1 VAGAAPIPAVAPTK
15 AVAPTRSVAPTKSV
29 TTSAVL
35 TDIPAQDV
43 AYPTCS
49 AANFGSYTLAVP
61 GAAMPGL
68 TVYNYSCFDGAPGH
82 TLDTLI
88 ARADEGTVST
98 TPDITTAPGLM
109 ANGDIVVVTAYTIYW
124 ISVNSSLGV
133 SGGRSY
139 TGSGLIAGEWP
150 IVPSAPGSTEAL
162 FADAV
167 NSDDWAPNW
176 LLPGSAGAGAPAMVN
191 GLGLR
196 VVPACG
202 TDASTTPGSGTFVIQ
217 GSPDQASFT
226 TPPSP
231 ADDPGEHLFQFSG
244 FLDQED
250 TGTSAF
256 DGNTTLTDCTG
267 DSTSMAFVLT
277 YRFHDALD
285 QTPVYN
291 GVTTESRLNRVEVSL
306 TPATSNITIS
316 DLGMGDDLQA
326 AGGALKIPQLM
337 SDTTEGLQR
346 YAPPDDQ
353 CGFVNTVFTPGAA
366 GGVCIQAPQ
375 YGQITTE
382 IQESPGLEA
391 EDNPPRNSLPVGN
404 IAAFSSPDGSYALSY
419 IHPTGFSTAVPARRD
434 SLVWNTGLG
443 GVTSVETQYIG
454 ETDPPMTWQQDVA
467 VDVGQDQD
475 LGQALNPA
483 TPVNFTASPT
493 AVAAGGG
500 TVSFDAGTLAGYSI
514 TSSPPLPIAGF
525 PSTSVTIPPNTTGE
539 PRTFTFVMSP
549 ANPGPTPDTP
559 PAATVTQPPLPTPVL
574 SSQVGSRSG
583 NASGV
588 QLVAQPLDA
597 TRFDAAG
604 SFERGGTISSYLW
617 HFGDGTTATGAVVRH
632 AYAAAGNYTVTLT
645 VTDANGQ
652 QASTS
657 EQVRIVRPDALRR
670 PSSAKHVT
678 SARHV
683 TSVKHRTGQP

>member
-1 VAGAAPIPAVAPTK
+1 VAATLLCVASVVAAGSHAGAGRERDRPPAPSVTPIK
-15 AVAPTRSVAPTKSV
+15 AV
-29 TTSAVL
+29 TTSALL
-35 TDIPAQDV
+35 TDIPAQAV

-49 AANFGSYTLAVP
+49 AANFGSYTLPVP
-61 GAAMPGL
+61 GATTPGV

-82 TLDTLI
+82 TLDTLV
-88 ARADEGTVST
+88 ARADEGLVST
-98 TPDITTAPGLM
+98 TPDITTTPGLM

-133 SGGRSY
+133 SGGRPY

-150 IVPSAPGSTEAL
+150 IVPSAAGSTEAL

-176 LLPGSAGAGAPAMVN
+176 LLPGSAGNGAPAMVN

-202 TDASTTPGSGTFVIQ
+202 NDASTNPGTGTFVIQ
-217 GSPDQASFT
+217 GSPDQGSFT

-231 ADDPGEHLFQFSG
+231 ADDLGEHLFQFSG

-256 DGNTTLTDCTG
+256 NGNTTLTDCTG
-267 DSTSMAFVLT
+267 DSTAMAFVLT

-285 QTPVYN
+285 TNPAYN
-291 GVTTESRLNRVEVSL
+291 GLTTESRLNRVEVAL
-306 TPATSNITIS
+306 TPATSNITVS
-316 DLGMGDDLQA
+316 DLGMGDDMQA

-337 SDTTEGLQR
+337 SDNTEGLQR
-346 YAPPDDQ
+346 YAPPNDQ

-375 YGQITTE
+375 SGQITTE
-382 IQESPGLEA
+382 IQESPDLEA

-419 IHPTGFSTAVPARRD
+419 LHPAGFSTAVPPRRD
-434 SLVWNTGLG
+434 SLVWNTDLG

-454 ETDPPMTWQQDVA
+454 ETDPPMTWQQDVG

-475 LGQALNPA
+475 VGQALNPP
-483 TPVNFTASPT
+483 TPVSFAASPT
-493 AVAAGGG
+493 TVAAGGG
-500 TVSFDAGTLAGYSI
+500 TVTFDAATLAGYSI
-514 TSSPPLPIAGF
+514 TSSPPLPIGGF
-525 PSTSVTIPPNTTGE
+525 PNTSVTIPPNTTGA

-559 PAATVTQPPLPTPVL
+559 PAATVTQPALPTPVL
-574 SSQVGSRSG
+574 SDQVGAQVHSHT
-583 NASGV
+583 GV
-588 QLVAQPLDA
+588 QLMAQPLGI
-597 TRFDAAG
+597 TRFDGAG
-604 SFERGGTISSYLW
+604 SFEKDGTIASYRW
-617 HFGDGTTATGAVVRH
+617 HFGDGTSAAGVIVDH
-632 AYAAAGNYTVTLT
+632 AYTSAGTYTVTLT
-645 VTDANGQ
+645 ITDTNGQ
-652 QASTS
+652 HASTT
-657 EQVRIVRPDALRR
+657 ERVHIARADALKRSIPAEHR
-670 PSSAKHVT
+670 APS
-678 SARHV
+678 R
-683 TSVKHRTGQP
+683 